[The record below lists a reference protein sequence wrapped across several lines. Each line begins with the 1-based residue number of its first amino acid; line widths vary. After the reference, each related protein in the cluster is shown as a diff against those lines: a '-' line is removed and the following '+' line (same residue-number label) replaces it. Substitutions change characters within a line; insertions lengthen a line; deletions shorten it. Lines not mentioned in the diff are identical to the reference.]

1 MKFSIENWWFV
12 QTSPLPESNQVTSND
27 IEQCNQ
33 TKQET
38 ENNSSVNKLQ
48 KGTCEPF
55 SCTFLMCCLVLLFGT
70 TPDRNLPN

>member
-1 MKFSIENWWFV
+1 MKFSH
-12 QTSPLPESNQVTSND
+12 TSPLPESNQVTSND

-48 KGTCEPF
+48 KGTCEPI
-55 SCTFLMCCLVLLFGT
+55 SCSLCFILIICACACFIIPFIIVPLVVYI
-70 TPDRNLPN
+70 

>member
-1 MKFSIENWWFV
+1 MKFSIKNWWFV
-12 QTSPLPESNQVTSND
+12 QTSPLPESNQETSND

-48 KGTCEPF
+48 KGTCEPI
-55 SCTFLMCCLVLLFGT
+55 SCSICLMCCCFLLCPSDEIHGY
-70 TPDRNLPN
+70 

>member
-1 MKFSIENWWFV
+1 MKFSIKNWWFV

-48 KGTCEPF
+48 KGTCEPI
-55 SCTFLMCCLVLLFGT
+55 SCCLMCCLLVLCQST
-70 TPDRNLPN
+70 DPKNHW